1 MMKRGS
7 PVFVVFGVPLC
18 VVLIAMLSAH
28 AQTTKSHPANGR
40 SSKVT
45 KSVETPIERKL
56 RKVLDNQEQILKRF
70 DEVTQ
75 ELQAVKL
82 RVSR

>member
-1 MMKRGS
+1 MMKKGR
-7 PVFVVFGVPLC
+7 VVCVVFGAALC
-18 VVLIAMLSAH
+18 VVLIAMLSAY
-28 AQTTKSHPANGR
+28 AQTTNSHPADGR

-45 KSVETPIERKL
+45 KAVETPIERKL

-75 ELQAVKL
+75 ALQAVKL